1 MSEINQIEIAN
12 CLKVLH
18 GGGTLLYLTDTIWG
32 IGCDA
37 TQEKAVNKIY
47 RIKHRNP
54 DHSFIILLADEKQL
68 TDYVE
73 NVPPVAYDLI
83 KAVDKPI
90 TIVYPEGKNVAL
102 NVMGSDGS
110 LAIRIVKND
119 FCKKLIR
126 SFGKPIIS
134 TSANI
139 SGDSNPTTF
148 SSISQIIISEV
159 DHIAAQTDNPFME
172 IKQSRVI
179 KIEKNGMF
187 TVLRD

>member
-1 MSEINQIEIAN
+1 MTEANQIEIAN
-12 CLKVLH
+12 CVKVLRN
-18 GGGTLLYLTDTIWG
+18 GGTLLYLTDTIWG

-37 TQEKAVNKIY
+37 TQEKAVNKVY
-47 RIKHRNP
+47 RIKRR
-54 DHSFIILLADEKQL
+54 DLDRSFIVLIADEEDL
-68 TDYVE
+68 ANYVD

-83 KAVDKPI
+83 KAVDKPL
-90 TIVYPEGKNVAL
+90 TIVYPDGKNVAP

-110 LAIRIVKND
+110 LAIRIVKSE
-119 FCKKLIR
+119 FCKELIR

-139 SGDSNPTTF
+139 SGENNPLTF

-159 DHIAAQTDNPFME
+159 DHIVVQPDNPFME
-172 IKQSRVI
+172 VKQSRII